1 MSRPIAQSVRSRTLM
16 ALSITLLL
24 VLSVLPLRAIG
35 WLGWF
40 GNLTGIIVT
49 PIRHP
54 FSVVSRWISPPR
66 AARSD
71 EAVRALE
78 EELEHARQLYLQTQ
92 DENEKLRATIQELQ
106 RGIALNPDL
115 VVQQLSASVTGAGG
129 DLSSSLLHVRAGEK
143 HGVTINTVATAP
155 GLQLLGRVVQVS
167 ARTCQVQPI
176 TSKAAGPI
184 RARVMLDDDAGSG
197 LECLL
202 SPSADNT
209 LRGPVED
216 ARGIEPSPGQ
226 IVRLADS
233 DRWPA
238 SAQMLLVGRVESVE
252 PDPNQPLRKVVIV
265 RPSLKLDR
273 VSEVV
278 LRISAD
284 AAELDV
290 QHKGGPR

>member
-1 MSRPIAQSVRSRTLM
+1 
-16 ALSITLLL
+16 
-24 VLSVLPLRAIG
+24 
-35 WLGWF
+35 
-40 GNLTGIIVT
+40 
-49 PIRHP
+49 
-54 FSVVSRWISPPR
+54 
-66 AARSD
+66 
-71 EAVRALE
+71 
-78 EELEHARQLYLQTQ
+78 
-92 DENEKLRATIQELQ
+92 
-106 RGIALNPDL
+106 
-115 VVQQLSASVTGAGG
+115 
-129 DLSSSLLHVRAGEK
+129 
-143 HGVTINTVATAP
+143 
-155 GLQLLGRVVQVS
+155 
-167 ARTCQVQPI
+167 
-176 TSKAAGPI
+176 
-184 RARVMLDDDAGSG
+184 MLDDDAGSG

-290 QHKGGPR
+290 QPKGGPR